1 MIKAIASVSLRLSM
15 SATADQ
21 PTSLVS
27 SAPHQRVI
35 GLTGGVGMGK
45 TTITDYLATAHQIPV
60 LDADIF
66 AREAVEPDF
75 PILTELVKR
84 YGPSVLQPDRTLD
97 RARLAQVIFNSAAER
112 LWVEQ
117 QIHPFVRDRLIT
129 GLATLAAQGKTIAV
143 VAVPLLFEARMT
155 DLVTEIWVVRSSQ
168 AQQIERLRQRDQLST
183 EQILARISSQMPIEK
198 KIERADVVL
207 DNDST
212 VTALFEQVDHAIGLG
227 EQNSV

>member
-1 MIKAIASVSLRLSM
+1 
-15 SATADQ
+15 
-21 PTSLVS
+21 
-27 SAPHQRVI
+27 
-35 GLTGGVGMGK
+35 MGK

-155 DLVTEIWVVRSSQ
+155 DLVTEIWVVRSSE

-212 VTALFEQVDHAIGLG
+212 VTALFEQVDRAIGLG